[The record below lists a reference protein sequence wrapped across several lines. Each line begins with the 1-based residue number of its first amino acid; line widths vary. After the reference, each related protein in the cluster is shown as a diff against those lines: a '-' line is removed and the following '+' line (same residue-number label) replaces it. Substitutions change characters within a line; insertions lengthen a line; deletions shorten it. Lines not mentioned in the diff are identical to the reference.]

1 MALPLRLIVGLGNP
15 GRQYASTRHNAGA
28 WFIERLASALGLT
41 LQAETRFQSLS
52 ARGRAAD
59 GNDFRLALP
68 RSYMNES
75 GQPVAALARF
85 YRISPPEMLVAH
97 DELDLKPGSVKIKL
111 GGGSA
116 GHNGLKDVV
125 AQLGDGGFWRLRL
138 GIGHPREIE
147 LSEQEVVDYVLH
159 PPRTED
165 KALIDEAIGRAV
177 AIWPHLSTGE
187 VERAMLELHTRP
199 QAPSPQHPSPDEG
212 RKS

>member
-1 MALPLRLIVGLGNP
+1 MLAVGTRLGPYQILASLGQGGMGEVYRARDIRLDRDVAVKIVPEQLVQDS
-15 GRQYASTRHNAGA
+15 R
-28 WFIERLASALGLT
+28 RLA
-41 LQAETRFQSLS
+41 RFEQE
-52 ARGRAAD
+52 AKA
-59 GNDFRLALP
+59 
-68 RSYMNES
+68 
-75 GQPVAALARF
+75 VAALARF
-85 YRISPPEMLVAH
+85 YRISPPEMLIAH
-97 DELDLKPGSVKIKL
+97 DELDLKPGSVKLKL

-165 KALIDEAIGRAV
+165 KALIDEAIGRSV

-199 QAPSPQHPSPDEG
+199 QAPPAQHPSPDEG